1 MNALL
6 STIGTGEQYEGITLR
21 SSTIWC
27 VLSELQNLQST
38 GDPSECGYLHIP
50 WNISIPT
57 TINEIQYTPHG
68 KLHGNNFI

>member
-6 STIGTGEQYEGITLR
+6 STIGTGEQYEGITLS

-38 GDPSECGYLHIP
+38 GDISACGSLHISC
-50 WNISIPT
+50 NIFIAT
-57 TINEIQYTPHG
+57 TLNEIQYTARG
-68 KLHGNNFI
+68 QITWQ